1 MKPIKIED
9 ACTTREMPR
18 YRSHKI
24 VHALKIAS
32 VELYPESGDGAVYPD
47 DEGYAPFE
55 VSADWITRYK
65 PADGDD
71 GYYVVY
77 DGGYASWSP
86 TKAFRDG
93 YTLIDRAGNPADTNE
108 RER

>member
-1 MKPIKIED
+1 MKPVKLSEAD
-9 ACTTREMPR
+9 TMREMPR

-24 VHALKIAS
+24 VHALKIKAIQ
-32 VELYPESGDGAVYPD
+32 LRADGADIYPEDP
-47 DEGYAPFE
+47 GYAPFE
-55 VSADWITRYK
+55 VSLDWMTRYK
-65 PADGDD
+65 ADDGDS

-93 YTLIDRAGNPADTNE
+93 YTLIDRDGYASDEPE
-108 RER
+108 RGRA

>member
-1 MKPIKIED
+1 MENS
-9 ACTTREMPR
+9 REMPR
-18 YRSHKI
+18 YRSHKV
-24 VHALKIAS
+24 VHALKIKA
-32 VELYPESGDGAVYPD
+32 VELRADGGDLYPA

-55 VSADWITRYK
+55 VSADWLSRYK
-65 PADGDD
+65 GNADDS

-93 YTLIDRAGNPADTNE
+93 YTLIDQHGYAVDAE
-108 RER
+108 RPKA